1 MTTEQKA
8 KWFDSAL
15 RFGLDGKI
23 HLIMKSRVGGN
34 SSWAI
39 IDTAND
45 KVLNSNLEWEDEPTI
60 DKRDEAFLTRT
71 RFAFDMAVELYKQFK
86 MFAE

>member
-15 RFGLDGKI
+15 RFGLQDKI
-23 HLIMKSRVGGN
+23 HLIMKSRIGGN
-34 SSWAI
+34 GMWAI
-39 IDTAND
+39 IDTSSN
-45 KVLNSNLEWEDEPTI
+45 KVLNSNLEWEDEPAI
-60 DKRDEAFLTRT
+60 EKRDESFLTRS
-71 RFAFDMAVELYKQFK
+71 RFPFETAAELFKQYK

>member
-15 RFGLDGKI
+15 RFGLQDKI
-23 HLIMKSRVGGN
+23 HLVMKSRVNGVSN
-34 SSWAI
+34 WAI
-39 IDTAND
+39 IDTANN
-45 KVLNSNLEWEDEPTI
+45 KVLNSNLEWEEEPPI
-60 DKRDEAFLTRT
+60 EKRDESFLTRS
-71 RFAFDMAVELYKQFK
+71 RFPFETAIELFKQFK